1 MRSLV
6 CVCSEQ
12 RIYGRP
18 GNGWGRDTRET
29 GHHRQRSSIISIM
42 RAPGR
47 TSCSLRFFFDVMGS
61 IAPPGLWYAQS
72 KRSTTGRQWMGRD
85 TRKNQV
91 PSAKIIHPSY
101 QQRGHQG
108 RMSCSLRLFF
118 DVMGNVAF
126 PGSWSAQ
133 TYGSSTAG
141 NKWDGTPGETGHHRQ

>member
-1 MRSLV
+1 
-6 CVCSEQ
+6 
-12 RIYGRP
+12 
-18 GNGWGRDTRET
+18 
-29 GHHRQRSSIISIM
+29 M

-118 DVMGNVAF
+118 DVMGSIAP
-126 PGSWSAQ
+126 PGLRAAQ

-141 NKWDGTPGETGHHRQ
+141 NKWDGTPGRTRYHRQRSSIISMKRAPGWTYQAHELLTMVLLSMIQ